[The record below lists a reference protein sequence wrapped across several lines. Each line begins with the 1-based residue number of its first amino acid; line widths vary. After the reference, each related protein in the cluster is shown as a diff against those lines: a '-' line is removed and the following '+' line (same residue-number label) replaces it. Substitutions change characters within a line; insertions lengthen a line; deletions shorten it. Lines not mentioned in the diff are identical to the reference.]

1 MTGFITNSLL
11 GSKMQEFENRSAF
24 GNVFGT

>member
-1 MTGFITNSLL
+1 VTGFITNSLL

-24 GNVFGT
+24 GNGIGT